1 MKRFVGVSLSLLLV
15 LTLGVLG
22 LAGSHGD
29 HGHSHSHDVV
39 YAVAEII
46 PFEEGGPTGT
56 AFFVEANGVV
66 YVTVRAH
73 GLSNPLQGVHIHE
86 FGDLSTPA
94 ASGGH
99 FDPTEGSH
107 GHPHEHGSHAGD
119 LLNIEVDEN
128 GVGTL
133 VMVKDDITL
142 SPGPLS
148 IAGRAIVIHAEEDLF
163 TPENI
168 GGARVAGGI
177 IELVSMAY

>member
-15 LTLGVLG
+15 LSLGVIG

-29 HGHSHSHDVV
+29 HGQDVV
-39 YAVAEII
+39 YAVAEIT
-46 PFEEGGPTGT
+46 PFEEGGPTGI
-56 AFFVEANGVV
+56 AFFVEADGVV

-73 GLSNPLQGVHIHE
+73 GLANPLQGVHIHE
-86 FGDLSTPA
+86 IGDLSSPG

-99 FDPTEGSH
+99 FDPTGGSH
-107 GHPHEHGSHAGD
+107 AHPDEHGAHAGD
-119 LLNIEVDEN
+119 LINIEVDEN

-148 IAGRAIVIHAEEDLF
+148 VAGRAIVIHAEEDLF

-168 GGARVAGGI
+168 GGGRVAGGI
-177 IELVSMAY
+177 IEVVSMQH